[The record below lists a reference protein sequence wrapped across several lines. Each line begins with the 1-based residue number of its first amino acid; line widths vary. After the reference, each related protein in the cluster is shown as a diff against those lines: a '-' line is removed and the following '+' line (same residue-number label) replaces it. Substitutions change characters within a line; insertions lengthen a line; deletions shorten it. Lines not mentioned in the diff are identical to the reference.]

1 MIRAL
6 RDAGFAPD
14 CERVGGGAELE
25 AALARTGWDGILSDY
40 YLPGFDALAA
50 LRIVRGRGL
59 DLPFI
64 VVSGSIGEN
73 LAAEAMRAGANDYL
87 MKGNLARL
95 GPAVARELRDAASR
109 TDRRRAEGAL
119 RRSQAHLAKAQEV
132 AGLGRWGVGLAHLVD
147 LDPHTPLWSDEGVR

>member
-14 CERVGGGAELE
+14 AERAGSAAELE
-25 AALARTGWDGILSDY
+25 TALARTGWDAILSDY
-40 YLPGFDALAA
+40 YLPGFDALEA

-73 LAAEAMRAGANDYL
+73 PAAQAMCARPNDHL
-87 MKGNLARL
+87 MK
-95 GPAVARELRDAASR
+95 S
-109 TDRRRAEGAL
+109 
-119 RRSQAHLAKAQEV
+119 K
-132 AGLGRWGVGLAHLVD
+132 LGRLRPALTLRV
-147 LDPHTPLWSDEGVR
+147 P

>member
-14 CERVGGGAELE
+14 AERAGSAAELE
-25 AALARTGWDGILSDY
+25 TALARTGWDAILSDY
-40 YLPGFDALAA
+40 YLPGFDALES

-73 LAAEAMRAGANDYL
+73 LPPEAMRAGANDYL
-87 MKGNLARL
+87 MKGNQARL
-95 GPAVARELRDAASR
+95 GPAGSREPRYGAGR
-109 TDRRRAEGAL
+109 TDR
-119 RRSQAHLAKAQEV
+119 
-132 AGLGRWGVGLAHLVD
+132 
-147 LDPHTPLWSDEGVR
+147 